1 MLKLT
6 YHQGPTQFCS
16 SINILRRWISNSRMD
31 AQLQTTIPDD
41 KTHTAGGTTSTSTT
55 TTPTTHTT
63 DKQNNRRESGR
74 SNRDGAS
81 PRTLFQGG
89 GRSGEKSQSP
99 RNNWNRS
106 LHIITDD
113 FSKLVHESQAV
124 RYKVHRPGCNCS
136 KVSKLF
142 LNNASASQ
150 SEYSP
155 TKLQK
160 PKEGFL
166 VLPDV
171 KTVQSIFVGGTGTF
185 NSFPLDPLGHEQ
197 TLKELIFPSPRDQ
210 TRTGTSIK
218 VSCASCILDLEPNGF
233 VCIASSNKSEI
244 EKAKDIA
251 QLAKETALQSG
262 ASLHPDH
269 AHYICIL
276 RQDILRESANV
287 SSYKSPHK
295 SKEKPIQMNAE
306 LKNDLRSQHVCLEE
320 DDTVEIGHHLC
331 TMMGILKDQRI
342 HYKYIFTI
350 VTKSIKE
357 KRTIYEVDL
366 PGGKRHLGETS
377 FDCAVRETLEE
388 TSLAIDE
395 SWLIDSGEPI
405 KSKSR
410 SESSNV
416 FYLARTPGDSRG
428 SDKGKEGVE
437 DILSNMFWTNTGLG
451 Q

>member
-1 MLKLT
+1 MLKLIT
-6 YHQGPTQFCS
+6 YHQGPKPFCS

-31 AQLQTTIPDD
+31 AQLLTTIPDD
-41 KTHTAGGTTSTSTT
+41 ETHTPGTTTTTTSTTS
-55 TTPTTHTT
+55 PTITRHTT
-63 DKQNNRRESGR
+63 DKKYNRRESER
-74 SNRDGAS
+74 RNRDGAS
-81 PRTLFQGG
+81 PRTLVQGG
-89 GRSGEKSQSP
+89 GRGGEKSQSP
-99 RNNWNRS
+99 RNNNRYAAANRN

-142 LNNASASQ
+142 LSN
-150 SEYSP
+150 
-155 TKLQK
+155 LQK

-171 KTVQSIFVGGTGTF
+171 KTAQSIFVGGTGTF

-197 TLKELIFPSPRDQ
+197 SLKDLIFPSPRNH
-210 TRTGTSIK
+210 TRSGTSIK

-287 SSYKSPHK
+287 SSYKSPRK

-306 LKNDLRSQHVCLEE
+306 LKNDLRSQHVCLQE

-342 HYKYIFTI
+342 HCKYIFTI

-395 SWLIDSGEPI
+395 SWLVDSGEPI

-410 SESSNV
+410 SEFGNV
-416 FYLARTPGDSRG
+416 FYLASTPGDSRG
-428 SDKGKEGVE
+428 SKEGFE

>member
-1 MLKLT
+1 MLKLP
-6 YHQGPTQFCS
+6 YHKGPKQFCL
-16 SINILRRWISNSRMD
+16 SITVLRRWISNSRMD
-31 AQLQTTIPDD
+31 AQSQTKIPDD
-41 KTHTAGGTTSTSTT
+41 ETHTPVTT
-55 TTPTTHTT
+55 TATTTHTT
-63 DKQNNRRESGR
+63 DKKYKRR
-74 SNRDGAS
+74 NRDGAS
-81 PRTLFQGG
+81 PRTLFEGG
-89 GRSGEKSQSP
+89 ERGGEKSQSP
-99 RNNWNRS
+99 RNNWNRK

-113 FSKLVHESQAV
+113 FSKLVSESRAV

-150 SEYSP
+150 NEPSP
-155 TKLQK
+155 AKLQK

-171 KTVQSIFVGGTGTF
+171 KTVQSIFVGGTGTI
-185 NSFPLDPLGHEQ
+185 NSFPLDPLGHERS
-197 TLKELIFPSPRDQ
+197 LKELIFPSPRDE
-210 TRTGTSIK
+210 TKTGTSIK

-269 AHYICIL
+269 AHYIYIL
-276 RQDILRESANV
+276 RQDILLESANV
-287 SSYKSPHK
+287 STYKSPRK
-295 SKEKPIQMNAE
+295 SKEKPIQMNTD
-306 LKNDLRSQHVCLEE
+306 LKNDLRSQYVCLQEE
-320 DDTVEIGHHLC
+320 DTVEIGHHLC

-342 HYKYIFTI
+342 QYKYIFCI

-357 KRTIYEVDL
+357 KGTIYEVDL

-410 SESSNV
+410 SESGNV
-416 FYLARTPGDSRG
+416 FYLARTPGDINSRG
-428 SDKGKEGVE
+428 RSYKDKEGVE
-437 DILSNMFWTNTGLG
+437 DVLSNMFWTNTGLG